1 MFSGLVVYDFI
12 DLIGLIVAGELVG
25 VVKFWV
31 GLLVYVNFFWLDF
44 AL

>member
-1 MFSGLVVYDFI
+1 MISDLMACGFV
-12 DLIGLIVAGELVG
+12 DLIGLIVAGELVA

-31 GLLVYVNFFWLDF
+31 GVLVYVNFFWLGF